1 MKWPTHL
8 DFPFYHPKTGQR
20 LQAMKKGTAAAQTL
34 PGGADILANMSA
46 VEKQRKVVAEQDA
59 ARSDDDEDMD

>member
-1 MKWPTHL
+1 
-8 DFPFYHPKTGQR
+8 
-20 LQAMKKGTAAAQTL
+20 MKKGNATAQTL

-46 VEKQRKVVAEQDA
+46 VDKQRQAGAEQDA